1 MLYIFFLSQFAF
13 IRYNYRKQHINFKTL
28 SKWHV
33 ICYKHYLTIYSLK
46 KTISRYNRRMELK
59 MKEHK
64 MKQLDAK
71 LKKMLQQADQS
82 EGKFLEPTTRFQNG
96 NVIFIRRRKGK
107 ENGVYVTR
115 KKSRIRVKGN

>member
-1 MLYIFFLSQFAF
+1 
-13 IRYNYRKQHINFKTL
+13 
-28 SKWHV
+28 
-33 ICYKHYLTIYSLK
+33 
-46 KTISRYNRRMELK
+46 

-82 EGKFLEPTTRFQNG
+82 EGNFLEPTTRFQNG

-115 KKSRIRVKGN
+115 KKSRIRVRGN